1 MPSSHL
7 VEPGTRYFLSSS
19 LKHCKDYKY
28 NYYNLI
34 LNIFLAC
41 IIILIVIIILY
52 MSYHA
57 KKDHITDTSSQNEYV
72 LNIIKNYQIERQKE
86 RNELITNLP
95 FDTSIL
101 M

>member
-19 LKHCKDYKY
+19 LKLCKDYKY

-34 LNIFLAC
+34 LNIGLAC
-41 IIILIVIIILY
+41 IIIVTVIIILY
-52 MSYHA
+52 MSYHE
-57 KKDHITDTSSQNEYV
+57 KKDHIIDYRAQNEYV
-72 LNIIKNYQIERQKE
+72 LNLIKTYQIERQKE

-95 FDTSIL
+95 FDTSVL

>member
-28 NYYNLI
+28 KYYNWI
-34 LNIFLAC
+34 LNISLAC
-41 IIILIVIIILY
+41 IIIMIVIIILY

-57 KKDHITDTSSQNEYV
+57 KKDNITDTSSQNEYV

-95 FDTSIL
+95 FDTSVL